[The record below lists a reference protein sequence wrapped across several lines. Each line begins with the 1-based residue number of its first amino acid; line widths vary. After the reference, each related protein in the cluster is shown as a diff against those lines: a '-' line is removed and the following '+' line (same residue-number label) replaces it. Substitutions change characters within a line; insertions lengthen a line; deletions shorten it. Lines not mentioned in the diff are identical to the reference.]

1 MNTLS
6 SYSPIQQLTL
16 TRYGRLKMLHRD
28 VLPQLEPTDYRV
40 KLTLKALYSTYEDLR
55 ELGLDNEAR
64 LLLGDT
70 APKNPA
76 ENVDDASESA
86 WPHSGESSTSTPE
99 S

>member
-28 VLPQLEPTDYRV
+28 VLPQLDQTDYRV

-55 ELGLDNEAR
+55 RLGLDDEAR
-64 LLLGDT
+64 LLLGET
-70 APKNPA
+70 GPTPT
-76 ENVDDASESA
+76 SEA
-86 WPHSGESSTSTPE
+86 
-99 S
+99 

>member
-28 VLPQLEPTDYRV
+28 VLPKLDPSDYRV

-55 ELGLDNEAR
+55 QLGLETEAR
-64 LLLGDT
+64 LLLG
-70 APKNPA
+70 
-76 ENVDDASESA
+76 ESG
-86 WPHSGESSTSTPE
+86 PTE
-99 S
+99 

>member
-55 ELGLDNEAR
+55 ELGLENEAR

-70 APKNPA
+70 APKNAA

-86 WPHSGESSTSTPE
+86 WPHLGQSSTSSPE
-99 S
+99 A

>member
-28 VLPQLEPTDYRV
+28 VLPQLDPTDYRV

-86 WPHSGESSTSTPE
+86 WPHLGQSSTSSPE
-99 S
+99 A